1 MPAGGVCLKNEG
13 PALGAQPQRAP
24 SGRSRDASFCRK
36 ENQDIESSAEPW
48 ESSALLRI
56 WNLRTKVGEP
66 VDWGCCQSRGAAM
79 SSCVLPRKLL
89 RCSLCAGTLARPVT
103 APCGHTFCRGCLEG
117 YWGSRAAPDCPACG
131 RAFPVRPELGVN
143 GLLQDIL
150 DRVGG
155 AGVGGKEKKEEEEE
169 EEEEEVALG
178 PGAVPCD
185 FCTARPA
192 AARRTCLL
200 CLASYCE
207 THLGVHEARF
217 PRHRLARPLA
227 RPEERLCGEHERPLE
242 MFCRTDGACVC
253 FLCAREEHGGHEA
266 VPVETEWGEKKIQ
279 LQNIEADIQRMI
291 QERHRKMEEIKV
303 SIRDIKSSARRALEE
318 SNRVFAQLLRS
329 VEQSHEEVMEQ
340 IEEKHIAA
348 EEHAEELLG
357 DLEREISALRQ
368 RSSDLEQLAHTED
381 LIHFLKTF
389 PDISALPET
398 SDWSQVTVQTDLFL
412 GTVRR
417 AVSGLMEKVQKTLD
431 DIYARE
437 VEKIQIYAAD
447 VTVDAKTAHPGLV
460 LSADGKRISHGD
472 KPKPLL
478 QNPERFDR
486 AVAALGRE
494 GFASGKHYW
503 EVDVGAKTDW
513 DLGVAGESAKRKGEV
528 RVAPGDGYWH
538 VAYFDDVACVAVTE
552 PLTFLSLR
560 DKPRRVGVYLDY
572 EEGEL
577 SFYNAEDRAH
587 IFTFKDDFAE
597 KLYPL
602 FSPGLNLGGQN
613 AAPMIICSTD

>member
-1 MPAGGVCLKNEG
+1 
-13 PALGAQPQRAP
+13 
-24 SGRSRDASFCRK
+24 
-36 ENQDIESSAEPW
+36 
-48 ESSALLRI
+48 
-56 WNLRTKVGEP
+56 
-66 VDWGCCQSRGAAM
+66 
-79 SSCVLPRKLL
+79 
-89 RCSLCAGTLARPVT
+89 
-103 APCGHTFCRGCLEG
+103 
-117 YWGSRAAPDCPACG
+117 
-131 RAFPVRPELGVN
+131 
-143 GLLQDIL
+143 
-150 DRVGG
+150 
-155 AGVGGKEKKEEEEE
+155 
-169 EEEEEVALG
+169 
-178 PGAVPCD
+178 
-185 FCTARPA
+185 
-192 AARRTCLL
+192 
-200 CLASYCE
+200 
-207 THLGVHEARF
+207 
-217 PRHRLARPLA
+217 
-227 RPEERLCGEHERPLE
+227 
-242 MFCRTDGACVC
+242 
-253 FLCAREEHGGHEA
+253 
-266 VPVETEWGEKKIQ
+266 
-279 LQNIEADIQRMI
+279 
-291 QERHRKMEEIKV
+291 
-303 SIRDIKSSARRALEE
+303 
-318 SNRVFAQLLRS
+318 
-329 VEQSHEEVMEQ
+329 
-340 IEEKHIAA
+340 
-348 EEHAEELLG
+348 
-357 DLEREISALRQ
+357 
-368 RSSDLEQLAHTED
+368 
-381 LIHFLKTF
+381 
-389 PDISALPET
+389 
-398 SDWSQVTVQTDLFL
+398 
-412 GTVRR
+412 
-417 AVSGLMEKVQKTLD
+417 MEKVQKTLD

-478 QNPERFDR
+478 QNSERFDR